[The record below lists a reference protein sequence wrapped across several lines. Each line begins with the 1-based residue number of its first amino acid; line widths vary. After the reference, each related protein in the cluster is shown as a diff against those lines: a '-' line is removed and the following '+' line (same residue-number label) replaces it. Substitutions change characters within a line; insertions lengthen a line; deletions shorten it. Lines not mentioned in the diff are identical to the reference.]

1 MSKNKNIIDKPSIP
15 IPWLKSFDLTTT
27 INNIISKQ
35 LFMST
40 SSEAQEELELSDND
54 KRPNPSCCELL

>member
-1 MSKNKNIIDKPSIP
+1 MSKNKNITDKPSIP
-15 IPWLKSFDLTTT
+15 ILRLKYFDPTTT

-35 LFMST
+35 LFIST
-40 SSEAQEELELSDND
+40 SSEEQEELELSGND

>member
-1 MSKNKNIIDKPSIP
+1 MSKNKNITDKPSIP
-15 IPWLKSFDLTTT
+15 IPRLKSFDPTTT

-35 LFMST
+35 LFIST
-40 SSEAQEELELSDND
+40 SAEEQEELEFSGND

>member
-1 MSKNKNIIDKPSIP
+1 M
-15 IPWLKSFDLTTT
+15 DLTTT

-35 LFMST
+35 LFIST
-40 SSEAQEELELSDND
+40 SSEAQAELELSDNA